1 MEWTF
6 ANLIIQVIAGLIGS
20 NIAAAVAREYRLG
33 FWRHNLVG
41 LASGGLGGLF
51 LQKYAATVVTANG
64 SLNELTHVQMFTSQA
79 LTGAVIGAIAMMA
92 VGFIIHE
99 RSKGH

>member
-1 MEWTF
+1 
-6 ANLIIQVIAGLIGS
+6 
-20 NIAAAVAREYRLG
+20 
-33 FWRHNLVG
+33 
-41 LASGGLGGLF
+41 
-51 LQKYAATVVTANG
+51 VVTANG